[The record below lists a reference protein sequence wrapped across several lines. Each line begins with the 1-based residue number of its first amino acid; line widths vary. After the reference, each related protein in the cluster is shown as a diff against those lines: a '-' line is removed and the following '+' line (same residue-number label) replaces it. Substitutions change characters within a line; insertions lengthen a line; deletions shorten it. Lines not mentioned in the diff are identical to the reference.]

1 MNKNDGEIIGQ
12 RTGGQSATLSLRE
25 KLKRRS
31 KPGRLESTTNL
42 PEIPLPLLIT
52 GVAGV
57 TGYNAFHAYR
67 QRYGEHVIGQRPV
80 NNWPLAGDGI
90 VACDLE
96 DAAAVRE
103 LVRRYRF
110 RSVLS
115 CGGSCALKGC
125 ELDPEMA
132 RRVNVVAIENLL
144 KALDGHENRLV
155 HLSIDLVYS
164 GTGNGWHLETD
175 PVDPVTVYGR
185 TMAEGEQV
193 VFSRRPDAA
202 VLRISLPMGP
212 SFNGHAGAI
221 DWIQSRFRAGRP
233 ATLYF
238 DEVRTPTYVECLN
251 RVLADVLSGRIS
263 GLYHCGG
270 PRAATLFQ
278 IAQIINRVGGYDPR
292 LLHGCPRI
300 EAGPI
305 PPRAGDVSMNSQRL
319 AAVLGYEPFVTWP
332 ADNKYF
338 PTDRRWHFDRTSSW
352 QGNRELLRDVLYNR
366 FDTSKA

>member
-1 MNKNDGEIIGQ
+1 MHDGET
-12 RTGGQSATLSLRE
+12 REEGGIPSPGGKPNLRHR
-25 KLKRRS
+25 LRMRRRALQ
-31 KPGRLESTTNL
+31 PLASTDSL

-57 TGYNAFHAYR
+57 AGYNAFHAYR
-67 QRYGEHVIGQRPV
+67 QRYGEQIIGQRPV
-80 NNWPLAGDGI
+80 NNWPLKAEGI

-96 DAAAVRE
+96 DGDAVRD
-103 LVRRYRF
+103 LVRRHRF

-144 KALDGHENRLV
+144 NALEGHENRLV

-164 GTGNGWHLETD
+164 GTGNGWHLESD
-175 PVDPVTVYGR
+175 PTDPVTVYGK
-185 TMAEGEQV
+185 TMAEGEQQV
-193 VFSRRPDAA
+193 LCRRPDAA

-221 DWIQSRFRAGRP
+221 DWIQSRFMSGRP

-238 DEVRTPTYVECLN
+238 DEVRTPTYVECMN
-251 RVLADVLSGRIS
+251 RVLAEMLANQVN

-270 PRAATLFQ
+270 TRAVTLFQ
-278 IAQIINRVGGYDPR
+278 IAQIINRVGGYDPH

-300 EAGPI
+300 EAGPV
-305 PPRAGDVSMNSQRL
+305 PPRAGDVTMNSDRL
-319 AAVLGYEPFVTWP
+319 AAVLGFDPFVRWP
-332 ADNKYF
+332 ADDKYF
-338 PTDRRWHFDRTSSW
+338 PTNRRWHFERTSSW

-366 FDTSKA
+366 FEA